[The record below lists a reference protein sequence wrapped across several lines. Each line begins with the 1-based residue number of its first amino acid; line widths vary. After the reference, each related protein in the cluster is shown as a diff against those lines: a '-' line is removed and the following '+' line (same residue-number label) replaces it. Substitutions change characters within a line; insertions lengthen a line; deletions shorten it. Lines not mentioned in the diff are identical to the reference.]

1 LNGVNRS
8 RTLFATHYHEL
19 TGLAQRLDGVAN
31 VTVRVKEWQGGIVFL
46 HEVVP
51 GAADRSYGIQ
61 VAKLAGL
68 PGDVLKRAQDVL
80 HALERGDSGR
90 RAKTMV
96 DELPLFA
103 ASAPSQALSHES
115 EVEARLKVL
124 NVDELSPRDALQLLY
139 DLKALAKE

>member
-1 LNGVNRS
+1 
-8 RTLFATHYHEL
+8 L
-19 TGLAQRLDGVAN
+19 TGLSSRLNGVAN

-46 HEVVP
+46 HEVAP

-68 PGDVLKRAQDVL
+68 PGDVLKRAQEVL

-90 RAKTMV
+90 RAKTVV

-103 ASAPSQALSHES
+103 AAAPAAPSTEAKL
-115 EVEARLKVL
+115 EARLKSIS
-124 NVDELSPRDALQLLY
+124 VDALSPRDALQVLY
-139 DLKALAKE
+139 ELKDLAKD

>member
-1 LNGVNRS
+1 
-8 RTLFATHYHEL
+8 
-19 TGLAQRLDGVAN
+19 
-31 VTVRVKEWQGGIVFL
+31 VKEWQGGIVFL

-68 PGDVLKRAQDVL
+68 PPDVLKRAQDVL

-103 ASAPSQALSHES
+103 ATAPIPSGARES
-115 EVEARLKVL
+115 EIEVKLKAL
-124 NVDELSPRDALQLLY
+124 NLDELSPRAALQMLY

>member
-1 LNGVNRS
+1 M
-8 RTLFATHYHEL
+8 
-19 TGLAQRLDGVAN
+19 
-31 VTVRVKEWQGGIVFL
+31 TVRVKEWQGGIVFL

-68 PGDVLKRAQDVL
+68 PADVLKRAQEVL

-103 ASAPSQALSHES
+103 ASAPAKAEPRVS
-115 EVEARLKVL
+115 EIEARL
-124 NVDELSPRDALQLLY
+124 EGGECRSS
-139 DLKALAKE
+139 LAARGVADFV

>member
-1 LNGVNRS
+1 
-8 RTLFATHYHEL
+8 LFATHYHEL

-68 PGDVLKRAQDVL
+68 PADVLKRAQDVL

-103 ASAPSQALSHES
+103 AAAPPAQSQPPES
-115 EVEARLKVL
+115 VIEARLKGV
-124 NVDELSPRDALQLLY
+124 NVDELSPRAALQLLY
-139 DLKALAKE
+139 DLKALTKE

>member
-1 LNGVNRS
+1 
-8 RTLFATHYHEL
+8 
-19 TGLAQRLDGVAN
+19 

-68 PGDVLKRAQDVL
+68 PADVLKRAQDVL

-103 ASAPSQALSHES
+103 AAQPVQPPSQES
-115 EVEARLKVL
+115 DVEKRLKGL
-124 NVDELSPRDALQLLY
+124 NVDELSPRAALQVLY
-139 DLKALAKE
+139 DLKALTKE